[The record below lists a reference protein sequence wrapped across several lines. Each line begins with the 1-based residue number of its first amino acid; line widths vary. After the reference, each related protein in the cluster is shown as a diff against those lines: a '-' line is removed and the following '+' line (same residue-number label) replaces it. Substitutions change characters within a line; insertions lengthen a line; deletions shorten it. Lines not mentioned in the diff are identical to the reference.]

1 MTLQEQIKPN
11 EGIPAMLRR
20 IYKGEFTKQQVT
32 FSSIIAERLGE
43 KSHNDSCF

>member
-20 IYKGEFTKQQVT
+20 IYKGGFIEQQVT
-32 FSSIIAERLGE
+32 FSSIIGERLGE

>member
-20 IYKGEFTKQQVT
+20 IYKGEFIEQQVT
-32 FSSIIAERLGE
+32 FNSIIGERLGE